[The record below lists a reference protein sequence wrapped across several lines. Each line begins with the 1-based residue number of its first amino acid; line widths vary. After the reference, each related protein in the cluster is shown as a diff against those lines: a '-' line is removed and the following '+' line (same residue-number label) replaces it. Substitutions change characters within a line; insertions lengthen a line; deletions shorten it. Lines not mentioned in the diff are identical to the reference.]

1 MFRMKSFVY
10 IEPSV
15 NGIDSMATQIAS
27 RVRKVSGE
35 VRGSLVGV
43 IVGHHLEGKEAQL
56 SGLFDELILTEVPTA
71 SESNTEVISKVL
83 TDVIREGGPGV
94 LFLGFT
100 HQGMELGPSVGW
112 RLGIP
117 VITGCTDLNW
127 GEGQCSVKRPILG
140 GKLFVSLSLNIERGA
155 VISVQKGIWKED
167 AIPSETNHPV
177 VIRHVSWRDSWAAE
191 KTEMLGISEESLEG
205 EEDITKAEI
214 LVSVGRGL
222 GGPENLPVIKELAE
236 NLRGMISCSRPVVDL
251 GWLPASRQVGI
262 SGKTVS
268 PVIYLALGISGQSNH
283 YAGMNASS
291 MIIAVNKDPQ
301 APIFNIAHYGVVD
314 DILEFVPAIL
324 DQTKGRQS

>member
-1 MFRMKSFVY
+1 MKSFVY

-127 GEGQCSVKRPILG
+127 GQGQCSVKRPILG

-214 LVSVGRGL
+214 LVSVG
-222 GGPENLPVIKELAE
+222 
-236 NLRGMISCSRPVVDL
+236 L

>member
-1 MFRMKSFVY
+1 MKSFVY

-15 NGIDSMATQIAS
+15 NGFDSIATQIAS
-27 RVRKVSGE
+27 RVRKVSAE

-83 TDVIREGGPGV
+83 TDVIREDGPGV

-127 GEGQCSVKRPILG
+127 REGQCSVKRPILG

-191 KTEMLGISEESLEG
+191 KTEKLGISEESLEG
-205 EEDITKAEI
+205 AEDITKAEI

-236 NLRGMISCSRPVVDL
+236 SLRGMISCSRPVVDL

-283 YAGMNASS
+283 HAGMDASS

-324 DQTKGRQS
+324 EQTKGRQP